1 MCAWVRG
8 VNAAVWAADL
18 VCEGAGNEAGG
29 QGGCASE
36 ASKLC
41 GRGAAV
47 GALGYDGNVMQKA

>member
-1 MCAWVRG
+1 MLRCG
-8 VNAAVWAADL
+8 AADL
-18 VCEGAGNEAGG
+18 ICEGAGDEAGG

-47 GALGYDGNVMQKA
+47 GALGYDGNVMQRA